1 VKKSVAILGIV
12 GLCVLAINVC
22 GIIAPVSA
30 QAQTPKPGAASTPR
44 YGGVLIIG
52 GQEAVSLGYPAA
64 MTGTTDGQQSS
75 VCLESLFRF
84 DEKAE
89 LVPLLA
95 TSWKAD
101 ARAKTIT
108 LTLRKG
114 VKFHDGTDFNA
125 KACKWN
131 LDAFRDAKRPE
142 LKNVASVEVVDDYT
156 VRLDLTK
163 FDNVILSHLATDP
176 GRMISPA
183 AFQKNGQAWCEKNPV
198 GTGPFQ
204 FASWQRDVAIKF
216 KRFDGY
222 WDGKPYLDG
231 IEFRKV
237 TDLVASIMVFKSG
250 GMHIIS
256 AGPKDTKA
264 LEKEGIYTIVVPP
277 EGQVTALAP
286 NSKDPKSPF
295 ADIRVRQAF
304 SYAIDSAALTEA
316 FGYGYWKVMNQW
328 AIPGSAAYNPAVVG
342 YPYNP
347 KKAKELLAAAGY
359 PNGFKTTLHFYN
371 LSPSYVDEMTVLQSQ
386 LKEVGIEAAQDGLQR
401 PKYSE
406 MASQGKGW
414 TGVVRTQGAS
424 KPDWLAYLAQIAG
437 GTEYSEIDRPQEFV
451 DSYAKATSAPDF
463 ATKKKFA
470 QELMTLAADKYCL
483 VTYLFLQPTPFAKSK
498 KVHDD
503 LYGVLPNRYISPKA
517 WLSD

>member
-1 VKKSVAILGIV
+1 MKRSLIVLMVV
-12 GLCVLAINVC
+12 GLCGFIFGGFVVSP
-22 GIIAPVSA
+22 GPVYG
-30 QAQTPKPGAASTPR
+30 QAAKAGPSGAPR

-52 GQEAVSLGYPAA
+52 GQEAISLGYPPA
-64 MTGTTDGQQSS
+64 MTGTTDGQQAS
-75 VCLESLFRF
+75 VCVESLFRF
-84 DEKAE
+84 DEKAD
-89 LVPLLA
+89 LIPLLA
-95 TSWKAD
+95 TGWKAD
-101 ARAKTIT
+101 AKAKTIT

-131 LDAFRDAKRPE
+131 LDKFKESKRPE
-142 LKNVASVEVVDDYT
+142 FRNIESVDVVDDYT
-156 VRLDLTK
+156 VRLDLVR

-183 AFQKNGQAWCEKNPV
+183 AFEKNGQAWAEKNPV

-250 GMHIIS
+250 GMHVIS
-256 AGPKDTKA
+256 AGAKDTKA
-264 LEKEGIYTIVVPP
+264 LEKEGLYNIVVPP
-277 EGQVTALAP
+277 EGQVTAFAP

-304 SYAIDSAALTEA
+304 SYALDPAAVTDA

-328 AIPGSAAYNPAVVG
+328 ASPGSSAYNPAVVG

-347 KKAKELLAAAGY
+347 KRAKELLAAAGY

-371 LSPSYVDEMTVLQSQ
+371 LSAGYIDEMTVFQRQ
-386 LKEVGIEAAQDGLQR
+386 LKDVGIEAVLDPLQR

-414 TGVVRTQGAS
+414 AGVVRTQGAS
-424 KPDWLAYLAQIAG
+424 KPDTLAFLAQIAG
-437 GTEYSEIDRPQEFV
+437 GTEFSEINRPQEFV
-451 DSYAKATSAPDF
+451 DLYARATSAPDF
-463 ATKKKFA
+463 ATKKKLG
-470 QELMTLAADKYCL
+470 QELMAMAADKHCL
-483 VTYLFLQPTPFAKSK
+483 VTYLFLQPTPFTKSK
-498 KVHDD
+498 KLHDD
-503 LYGVLPNRYISPKA
+503 MYGVLPNRYISPKA
-517 WLSD
+517 WLSE